1 MTKSFLTLNF
11 ALWLLSSPAVATV
24 FNSKAELPEDV
35 GDKYDF
41 IVVGGGT
48 AGLVIANRLTENTN
62 TTVLVIEAG
71 GSNVNPQNLNITAP
85 FLTTHAS
92 PGGPFDWNY
101 TTTPQLGV
109 SNQSIAYPRGF
120 VLGGTSSI
128 NSFAYT
134 RGTSEDYDRL
144 ANVTGE
150 PGWSWDALQPYI
162 FKHEIL
168 TPPADG
174 HNTTGQLDPSVHGHH
189 GLLGTSAPG
198 FSQTNFDFRVIG
210 TTQADGFSEEFPF
223 RLDMNSGENLG
234 IGWQVSSISNG
245 SRSSSATS
253 YFEPFMNRTNLDVLL
268 NTRVIRIVSDD
279 TDDEVDSGCDSLS
292 IHTVE
297 IASSAD
303 DTPTTLTASNE
314 LILSSGAI
322 GTPQILMLSGI
333 GDPSSLSSPS
343 LNISTI
349 LANPSVGQNLSDHP
363 AASQIWLVNSTE
375 TWEAFASTRNFTG
388 FDSALEEWENER
400 KGPFSDALFNQLG
413 WLRLN
418 ESDPDVTDA
427 LTEFGDP
434 AAGPNTAHFEL
445 LFSNGF
451 LGDTPATGNYMTIL
465 TILSTPFSRGTV
477 TLTSPSAFQPPLIDP
492 SFLSHPF
499 DLIAMRA
506 GMLSARRFVTSPLW
520 SDYVISRTDD
530 ADSIDDLDV
539 FIRNTTR
546 SAYHVVGTASMSARN
561 ESWGVVDPD
570 LKVKGVEGVRVVDA
584 SVLPFTPSGHT
595 EAIVY
600 ILAEKAADLIK
611 EDWGL

>member
-1 MTKSFLTLNF
+1 MAKSLFTF
-11 ALWLLSSPAVATV
+11 WLLSSSVAATV
-24 FNSKAELPEDV
+24 FNSKAELPADAEN
-35 GDKYDF
+35 KYDF

-48 AGLVIANRLTENTN
+48 AGLVIANRLTENPN
-62 TTVLVIEAG
+62 TTVLVVEAG
-71 GSNVNPQNLNITAP
+71 GSNVNSQDLNITAP

-101 TTTPQLGV
+101 TTTSQSGV
-109 SNQSIAYPRGF
+109 NNQSIAYPRGF

-144 ANVTGE
+144 ANVTLE
-150 PGWSWDALQPYI
+150 PGWSWEALQPYI

-168 TPPADG
+168 SPPADG
-174 HNTTGQLDPSVHGHH
+174 HNTTGQLDPAVHGHS

-198 FSQTNFDFRVIG
+198 FSQTDFDSRVIG

-234 IGWQVSSISNG
+234 IGWQVSTISNG
-245 SRSSSATS
+245 TRSSSARS

-268 NTRVIRIVSDD
+268 NTRVTRIIPDSD
-279 TDDEVDSGCDSLS
+279 SCSDSLS
-292 IHTVE
+292 IHMVE
-297 IASSAD
+297 IASSPE
-303 DTPTTLTASNE
+303 DTPSNLTASNE
-314 LILSSGAI
+314 IILSSGAI
-322 GTPQILMLSGI
+322 GTPQVLLLSGI
-333 GDPSSLSSPS
+333 GESAPS
-343 LNISTI
+343 LNISTV

-363 AASQIWLVNSTE
+363 AASQIWLVNSTQ
-375 TWEAFASTRNFTG
+375 TWEAFAAARNTSGFT
-388 FDSALEEWENER
+388 DVLAEWEEER

-413 WLRLN
+413 WLRMN
-418 ESDPDVTDA
+418 DSDPDVTDTLA
-427 LTEFGDP
+427 TFGDP

-451 LGDTPATGNYMTIL
+451 LGDAPATGNFMTIL
-465 TILSTPFSRGTV
+465 TIVATPLSRGTV
-477 TLTSPSAFQPPLIDP
+477 TLTSSSVFDPPLIDP
-492 SFLSHPF
+492 SFLSHPL
-499 DLIAMRA
+499 DLVAMRS
-506 GMLSARRFVTSPLW
+506 GMLSARRFVTAPTW

-530 ADSIDDLDV
+530 ADSTEELDA

-546 SAYHVVGTASMSARN
+546 SAYHVVGTASMSSVDAD
-561 ESWGVVDPD
+561 WGVVNPD
-570 LKVKGVEGVRVVDA
+570 LKLKGVEGVRVVDA

-595 EAIVY
+595 QAAVY